1 MKVLLINGSPRK
13 EDACAEAARRAA
25 ARLEAAGIE
34 TGLFWPVK
42 TENLLCS
49 GCGACQ
55 GRGMCVA
62 DPRAGELLRAAGD
75 CEALLFVV
83 PVGLFGPGVDVRNL
97 MERVALLNEKQDGR
111 PLSGKCAAA
120 LPVGRRSA
128 RGDAQLDALLKK
140 LGLPRPDG
148 ALARLLEEENA

>member
-1 MKVLLINGSPRK
+1 
-13 EDACAEAARRAA
+13 
-25 ARLEAAGIE
+25 
-34 TGLFWPVK
+34 
-42 TENLLCS
+42 
-49 GCGACQ
+49 
-55 GRGMCVA
+55 MCVA